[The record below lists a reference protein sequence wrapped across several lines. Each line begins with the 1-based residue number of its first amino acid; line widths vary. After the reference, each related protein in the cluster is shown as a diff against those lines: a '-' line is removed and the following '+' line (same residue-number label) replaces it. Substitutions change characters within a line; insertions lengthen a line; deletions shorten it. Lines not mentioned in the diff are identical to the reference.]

1 MTYGV
6 ETTLCRDTPLSHR
19 RRSSQWRWL
28 CPGVGATNG
37 LGKVSQTMQTGAE
50 TIEG

>member
-1 MTYGV
+1 MSGHSIIPQEAIKSV
-6 ETTLCRDTPLSHR
+6 EMALS
-19 RRSSQWRWL
+19 
-28 CPGVGATNG
+28 GVGATNG